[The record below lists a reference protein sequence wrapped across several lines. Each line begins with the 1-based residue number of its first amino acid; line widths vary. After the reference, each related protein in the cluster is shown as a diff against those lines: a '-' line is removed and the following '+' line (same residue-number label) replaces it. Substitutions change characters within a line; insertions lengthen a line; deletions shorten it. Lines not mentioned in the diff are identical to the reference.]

1 MDPKHLIDALNA
13 PTADERLA
21 ALRALKELHDKGEL
35 PAPAEGKYVNNHIHT
50 TYSFSPYSPTKAI
63 YMAWINGL
71 VTAGIMDHDSVA
83 GAEEFIEAGKIVGVV
98 TTVAL
103 ECRISF
109 AATQFNGRR
118 LNNPDQITVAY
129 AGLHGIPH
137 QNIGKVQAFMAPLRE
152 KRNDRNRKMIANLNR
167 ILEGTGIVLDFDA
180 DVIPLSEAKNG
191 GVVTERHLLFALS
204 KKIIAKTGMGQPLVD
219 FLKESFGI
227 TPSAKNTAFLMDAE
241 NPFAAYDLLGVLK
254 SSLVEQ
260 FYIEADEECAP
271 VDEFLALAKEVGAI
285 SAYAYLGD
293 VTDSVTGDKKAQ
305 KFEDEFLDELV
316 ADLAERGFNS
326 ITFIPTRNTLEQA
339 ARLHDL
345 CVKHN
350 LFEISG
356 EDINSPRQPFKNDI
370 IFTDEFKRLI
380 TATWALIGHEIAG
393 TKNIEDNMFA
403 EKAKKEYPSMPDR
416 VQYYYNIGKNESI

>member
-1 MDPKHLIDALNA
+1 
-13 PTADERLA
+13 
-21 ALRALKELHDKGEL
+21 
-35 PAPAEGKYVNNHIHT
+35 
-50 TYSFSPYSPTKAI
+50 
-63 YMAWINGL
+63 MAWINGL